1 MLVAAAMGLIAFV
14 AALIFSRRIRE
25 QQEQRDW
32 TDSVPAEGN
41 VSFTDTGA
49 LQPIGQPTGLSAEA
63 QAARQPALV
72 HAQELP
78 REPAPQSVP
87 QAEWTTECD
96 TAVAALVCLRI
107 PKCES
112 IALVR
117 QSAGTT
123 ADEITRNAL
132 RIRGQDRGQSPQ
144 LLNGHAPLPNTSAPA
159 TQVPVIVQK
168 QSNVTAEA
176 IAALVLLGIPEHN
189 AAAQPR
195 LKTGSCG
202 ADLLTT
208 I

>member
-1 MLVAAAMGLIAFV
+1 
-14 AALIFSRRIRE
+14 
-25 QQEQRDW
+25 
-32 TDSVPAEGN
+32 
-41 VSFTDTGA
+41 
-49 LQPIGQPTGLSAEA
+49 
-63 QAARQPALV
+63 
-72 HAQELP
+72 
-78 REPAPQSVP
+78 
-87 QAEWTTECD
+87 
-96 TAVAALVCLRI
+96 VAALVCLRI

-132 RIRGQDRGQSPQ
+132 RIRGQSPQ

-195 LKTGSCG
+195 LKTALLWGRPFDHDIGLERFPGSPTPRPFP
-202 ADLLTT
+202 D
-208 I
+208 